1 MHLVLVN
8 NAYVDGVGARQDT
21 VSAEEEDEE
30 EEKVKLMEKM
40 QPGSSIINHSGK
52 AKEVSVVR
60 HKGRALP
67 L

>member
-40 QPGSSIINHSGK
+40 
-52 AKEVSVVR
+52 
-60 HKGRALP
+60 
-67 L
+67 